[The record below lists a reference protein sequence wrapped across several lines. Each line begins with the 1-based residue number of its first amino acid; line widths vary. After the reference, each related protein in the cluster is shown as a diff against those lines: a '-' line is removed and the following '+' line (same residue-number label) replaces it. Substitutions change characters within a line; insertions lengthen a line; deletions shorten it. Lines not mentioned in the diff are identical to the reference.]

1 MRGTRGRCHRCPGVG
16 RACAVTFRGDGT
28 REVGTQVYGAQSKAP
43 VYGNQ
48 DGAQQVYGN
57 QDGAQQV
64 YGYGQ
69 ESEAGRR
76 YNGYYNANEA
86 ARRCSA
92 PHRRPSRGTL
102 DPRER
107 RYRARSDLI
116 VAQNGEAEHPGP
128 PLNHN
133 APVFAP
139 AAPAVVIAAPLD
151 PRARGF
157 VPKAQQQRP
166 SCPNDCVLTP
176 EGMVAARRYNGGA
189 TRYYYS
195 CRNCRRSFSQIR
207 PDKLPPGH
215 HRNPKWCKPAAAAP
229 PPTSAPSATPKRHRH
244 GRRHKPR
251 EWTLRA
257 GQTQGEV
264 ALGFHNSS
272 GKLSDEI
279 SRKNWI
285 DALLAKLD
293 IVGVCELGADASV
306 QAEMEAAQRQ
316 LRDGY
321 KAVFGLGTRAKS
333 GMALL
338 VSNRLATTTVQD

>member
-1 MRGTRGRCHRCPGVG
+1 MRESDLAATEIRGTPENE
-16 RACAVTFRGDGT
+16 T
-28 REVGTQVYGAQSKAP
+28 RK
-43 VYGNQ
+43 
-48 DGAQQVYGN
+48 
-57 QDGAQQV
+57 
-64 YGYGQ
+64 
-69 ESEAGRR
+69 
-76 YNGYYNANEA
+76 
-86 ARRCSA
+86 
-92 PHRRPSRGTL
+92 
-102 DPRER
+102 
-107 RYRARSDLI
+107 
-116 VAQNGEAEHPGP
+116 
-128 PLNHN
+128 
-133 APVFAP
+133 
-139 AAPAVVIAAPLD
+139 
-151 PRARGF
+151 
-157 VPKAQQQRP
+157 PKAQQQRP

-229 PPTSAPSATPKRHRH
+229 PPTSEPSATPKRHRH

-321 KAVFGLGTRAKS
+321 KVVFGRATRFNFEEGDGTQSLTRMRRCLRHRPQGIVIISLTSHLCLVARQRRWRGGDGPARSTACTRAPI
-333 GMALL
+333 GQRPRRA
-338 VSNRLATTTVQD
+338 